1 MNDEMHMSLTHFV
14 LDFFCNKDLKSIV
27 DHVFV
32 LNALTGFQSQFTFRQ
47 EGLVLK
53 KKFLFNNV
61 RMILIFK
68 EK

>member
-1 MNDEMHMSLTHFV
+1 MHMRLTHFV
-14 LDFFCNKDLKSIV
+14 LDIFCNKDLKSIV

-53 KKFLFNNV
+53 KSSFSTMLG
-61 RMILIFK
+61 
-68 EK
+68 